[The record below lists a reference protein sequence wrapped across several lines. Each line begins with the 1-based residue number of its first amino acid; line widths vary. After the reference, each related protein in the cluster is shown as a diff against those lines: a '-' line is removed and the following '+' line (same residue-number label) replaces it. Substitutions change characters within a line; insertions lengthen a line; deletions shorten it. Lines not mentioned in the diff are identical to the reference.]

1 MAWGYVVPMT
11 LVSVLSD
18 FFTTNVDPAD
28 ALPSRYNYGLVL
40 VSYLVAS
47 LASYTFLQFAGRI
60 VELGQSVARYAWLA
74 AGAVMMGVGIWAMH
88 FVGMLAYVLPIPVAY
103 EIVPTALSVAPAV
116 LAAAVALSI
125 VARPAVSTRRLL
137 IGGTLMGA
145 GIGAMHYGGMEA
157 MSVSALVRYDPTLFA
172 TSIVAAVVLS
182 ILALQVRF
190 WVGTSRVPKSGSSA
204 STTSNAIREIVSALI
219 LGFAVTAM
227 HYIAMAS
234 TYCFANKG
242 SDSLFF
248 LDARLFAG
256 VTTVIASLVLLL
268 AIAAV
273 GFDRRMKA
281 EIAMRRQADANVAAE
296 MERLGSV
303 FRAAGA
309 GILMLDRDAR
319 VILANQHVLDSLRK
333 TTAEVVG
340 HAYAELMAGGLDAG
354 VIASWQRAAGAEH
367 LKPVEFDIRTAG
379 AGGTKRIHHI
389 TANPIQDEAGLL
401 RYIVLIGVDDTE
413 RRMGEIRLF
422 DSARLA
428 NLGEM
433 ATGMAHEINQPLAVI
448 RMGAESLLE
457 ELDCSEAQADP
468 ASLIELVRLKLE
480 RIAKQAERASNLVGE
495 LRTVARKPTNVP
507 LPFDVTEAARVGA
520 DLLQEQL
527 RAARIAFTTDLQPTG
542 LMALGEASRLQQVII
557 NLALNARDAVLERQS
572 PTLAGPLGH
581 ITLRVAQDEA
591 GGAVLIVEDD
601 GPGIPEHVLARL
613 FEPFFTTKPTGKGTG
628 LGLSIS
634 YDIVKRM
641 GGDITAENRSEGGAR
656 FRIVFPPA
664 SGEPSSDPPQGSLG
678 QPMTAVLGMQ
688 PAFAG

>member
-11 LVSVLSD
+11 LASALSD

-190 WVGTSRVPKSGSSA
+190 WVGTSRVSKSGTPSA
-204 STTSNAIREIVSALI
+204 STTSNTVREIVSALI

-319 VILANQHVLDSLRK
+319 VILANQHVLDSLHK
-333 TTAEVVG
+333 TTTEVVG
-340 HAYAELMAGGLDAG
+340 HAYAELMAGGLDAS
-354 VIASWQRAAGAEH
+354 VIASWQRAAGTEH

-389 TANPIQDEAGLL
+389 TANPIQDEAGRL

-468 ASLIELVRLKLE
+468 ASLVELVRLKLE

-527 RAARIAFTTDLQPTG
+527 RAARIAFTIDLPPTG

-572 PTLAGPLGH
+572 PPVAGPLGH
-581 ITLRVAQDEA
+581 ITLRVAADEA

-641 GGDITAENRSEGGAR
+641 GGDIAAENRPEGGAR
-656 FRIVFPPA
+656 FRIVFPPVPA
-664 SGEPSSDPPQGSLG
+664 EPSSDAAPVAASLG
-678 QPMTAVLGMQ
+678 VQ
-688 PAFAG
+688 PAFAD

>member
-1 MAWGYVVPMT
+1 MASGYAVPMT
-11 LVSVLSD
+11 LASALSD

-190 WVGTSRVPKSGSSA
+190 WVGTSRVPKSGTPSA
-204 STTSNAIREIVSALI
+204 STKSGAVREIVSALI

-242 SDSLFF
+242 SDLLFF

-296 MERLGSV
+296 MERLNSV
-303 FRAAGA
+303 FQSTGA
-309 GILMLDRDAR
+309 GIVLLDRDGR
-319 VILANQHVLDSLRK
+319 VILANQHVLDDFGK
-333 TTAEVVG
+333 TASEVVG
-340 HAYAELMAGGLDAG
+340 QT
-354 VIASWQRAAGAEH
+354 IPSSASRHLLRCSTVGSRAAGPER
-367 LKPVEFDIRTAG
+367 LKAIEYERNLVQPNGSKRVIKVTVDPVQDQAG
-379 AGGTKRIHHI
+379 R
-389 TANPIQDEAGLL
+389 L
-401 RYIVLIGVDDTE
+401 RYIVLIAVDDTD
-413 RRMGEIRLF
+413 RREAEVRLF
-422 DSARLA
+422 DTARIA
-428 NLGEM
+428 HLGDM
-433 ATGMAHEINQPLAVI
+433 ATGMAHELNQPLAVI
-448 RMGAESLLE
+448 RMSTEGLLE
-457 ELDCSEAQADP
+457 ELDMPEAEAMPADMID
-468 ASLIELVRLKLE
+468 LFRGKLDK
-480 RIAKQAERASNLVGE
+480 ICKQVERA
-495 LRTVARKPTNVP
+495 
-507 LPFDVTEAARVGA
+507 
-520 DLLQEQL
+520 
-527 RAARIAFTTDLQPTG
+527 TG
-542 LMALGEASRLQQVII
+542 LVK
-557 NLALNARDAVLERQS
+557 
-572 PTLAGPLGH
+572 
-581 ITLRVAQDEA
+581 TLRSVAHKPADN
-591 GGAVLIVEDD
+591 
-601 GPGIPEHVLARL
+601 PRRSTWWRRCARA
-613 FEPFFTTKPTGKGTG
+613 PT
-628 LGLSIS
+628 SC
-634 YDIVKRM
+634 
-641 GGDITAENRSEGGAR
+641 
-656 FRIVFPPA
+656 A
-664 SGEPSSDPPQGSLG
+664 SS
-678 QPMTAVLGMQ
+678 
-688 PAFAG
+688 